1 MTEAP
6 STSQIAPHSAAA
18 YATQL
23 AAMLPRGRAWPRED
37 GSTLMQLMR
46 AKAEELARVDGRVAD
61 LFEEVDPRSA
71 LELLADWERVAGLP
85 DSCIAAPDSIAERQ
99 AAVHSRLTGLGG
111 QSRAYFIGL
120 AATLGFAITI
130 DEFRP
135 FRVGQ
140 SRVGD
145 CLYDE
150 AWAHAWRVN
159 VQSPAVDDGQG
170 LTLRY
175 FRVGQSRVGERLVGF
190 GSLDLECIIRRAAP
204 AHSIVIFAYDIA
216 PDPMVWFDFTAL

>member
-1 MTEAP
+1 MTAP
-6 STSQIAPHSAAA
+6 STAQIAPHSADA
-18 YATQL
+18 YKAQL
-23 AAMLPRGRAWPRED
+23 AALLPRGRAWPRED
-37 GSTLMQLMR
+37 GSTLMRLMH
-46 AKAEELARVDGRVAD
+46 AKAEELARVDGRVSD
-61 LFEEVDPRSA
+61 LLEEVDPGTT

-85 DSCIAAPDSIAERQ
+85 DTCIAAPDSIAERR
-99 AAVHSRLTGLGG
+99 AAVQSRITGIGG
-111 QSRAYFIGL
+111 QTREYFVNL

-140 SRVGD
+140 ARVGER
-145 CLYDE
+145 LYGE
-150 AWAHAWRVN
+150 EWAHVWRVN
-159 VQSPAVDDGQG
+159 VQPAAVDDGLG
-170 LTLRY
+170 LTIRY

-216 PDPMVWFDFTAL
+216 PEPLAWFDFTLP